1 MMGITMSDIS
11 TQELL
16 TIVKDSF
23 EEQKDIKI
31 LSLYVEG
38 KYIHG
43 MYILPLQQS
52 LSFTHEPLL
61 DMTTD
66 IDGYTIIMEELGQV
80 LLYAYNAGAID
91 YYLKLIHE
99 SDIVIPNK
107 TFDNLLNIC
116 IDNPPL
122 QRIDARLIDWFNI
135 TQEVHK
141 VRTKSF
147 LKVCAQYNKL
157 DSIDIDSDISVDTH
171 DDAYILLQFEEATK
185 QLQQKKHKKITELTI
200 HNINQLYIQ
209 LQVDLYMTDNK

>member
-1 MMGITMSDIS
+1 MSDVS

-31 LSLYVEG
+31 LSLYVEDE
-38 KYIHG
+38 YIHG
-43 MYILPLQQS
+43 IYILPLQQS

-66 IDGYTIIMEELGQV
+66 IGGHTIIMEELGQV
-80 LLYAYNAGAID
+80 LLYAYNVGIID
-91 YYLKLIHE
+91 YYMKLIHE

-107 TFDNLLNIC
+107 LFDNLLNIC

-135 TQEVHK
+135 TQEVHRA
-141 VRTKSF
+141 RTQTF
-147 LKVCAQYNKL
+147 LKACGQYNKL
-157 DSIDIDSDISVDTH
+157 DSIDIDTDISVDTH
-171 DDAYILLQFEEATK
+171 DDVYILLQFEEATK
-185 QLQQKKHKKITELTI
+185 QLQQKKHKKVTELII
-200 HNINQLYIQ
+200 HKINQAYIE